1 MVGRIGD
8 GGGNGSVRS
17 GLLGGTEALGVTEE
31 RFRGGG
37 RGRGLKEFR
46 LVALDVVIG
55 GPVVDLLLIG
65 GVDSVRDEAGGR
77 LKSAAVLG
85 APS

>member
-1 MVGRIGD
+1 MEGRMGD
-8 GGGNGSVRS
+8 GGDGSTRS
-17 GLLGGTEALGVTEE
+17 GLEGGTGTLGATVE

-46 LVALDVVIG
+46 LVAFDSAVG
-55 GPVVDLLLIG
+55 GPVEGRLLMG
-65 GVDSVRDEAGGR
+65 GVDRVLDEAGGR

-85 APS
+85 ASL